1 MMTKEKK
8 ILQIVLT
15 IIGALFFHTHIMAMP
30 SVPSV
35 ESGSAGISQ
44 DGNTMTVDQQ
54 TDKAIIDW
62 QDYSIAADESVQY
75 TQPNT
80 DAIALN
86 KITGANPS
94 EIMGSI
100 VANGQIFIMNPNGI
114 LFGPDSQVNTA
125 GLLATTLDITDE
137 DFLNENYEF
146 AQDQYKDLAYII
158 NEGEITIADNGYAV
172 LAAPLVSNEGLIVAN
187 LGTVVAGAAEEFTIN
202 FDGRNLINF

>member
-62 QDYSIAADESVQY
+62 QDYSIAAD
-75 TQPNT
+75 
-80 DAIALN
+80 
-86 KITGANPS
+86 
-94 EIMGSI
+94 
-100 VANGQIFIMNPNGI
+100 
-114 LFGPDSQVNTA
+114 
-125 GLLATTLDITDE
+125 
-137 DFLNENYEF
+137 
-146 AQDQYKDLAYII
+146 
-158 NEGEITIADNGYAV
+158 
-172 LAAPLVSNEGLIVAN
+172 
-187 LGTVVAGAAEEFTIN
+187 
-202 FDGRNLINF
+202 